1 MVQVLLLLLLF
12 LILGVGPSWA
22 YEEVQVLHEG
32 ANSGKGFIEVGKP
45 RAITFTLVTIPDPIL
60 WENFHGNRLGSGGW
74 VRESGE

>member
-1 MVQVLLLLLLF
+1 MVQVFLLLLF

-45 RAITFTLVTIPDPIL
+45 RSITFTLVTIPDPVYCGRIST
-60 WENFHGNRLGSGGW
+60 ETGGGM
-74 VRESGE
+74 VVG